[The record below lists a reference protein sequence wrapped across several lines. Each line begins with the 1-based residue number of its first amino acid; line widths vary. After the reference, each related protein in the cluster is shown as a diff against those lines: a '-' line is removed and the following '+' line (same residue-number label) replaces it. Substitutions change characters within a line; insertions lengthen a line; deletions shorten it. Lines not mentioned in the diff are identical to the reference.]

1 MHWYWQTQ
9 SIAFIGKRGKTL
21 IATTYFSFDEVTIK
35 SEVRIIIVEAN
46 WTRSY
51 SDLSNLPFA
60 SWSLADLAKIC
71 F

>member
-9 SIAFIGKRGKTL
+9 SIAFIGKRDKTL
-21 IATTYFSFDEVTIK
+21 IATTYFSFDEVRIK
-35 SEVRIIIVEAN
+35 SEEDHYCGGKLDKIFL
-46 WTRSY
+46 
-51 SDLSNLPFA
+51 DLSNLPFA